1 MAVHGVF
8 CIWPLA
14 SKLAFI
20 CEAISWASIPTTH
33 TITGKII
40 PTGTTM
46 VIPTGIHIVMAIITT
61 YLRT

>member
-33 TITGKII
+33 TITG
-40 PTGTTM
+40 TTM